1 MTTWFSGERSN
12 SKRSNHAAMVP
23 DRVGKEE
30 AARRIGAR
38 PVSTKQHQKT
48 YPEPSTG
55 SDSVKYMQE
64 IDAWFDALFKR
75 GKSETDFEYWKRT
88 RNGVKSKLV
97 ESFRNGKKSLAA

>member
-1 MTTWFSGERSN
+1 
-12 SKRSNHAAMVP
+12 
-23 DRVGKEE
+23 
-30 AARRIGAR
+30 
-38 PVSTKQHQKT
+38 
-48 YPEPSTG
+48 
-55 SDSVKYMQE
+55 MQE

>member
-48 YPEPSTG
+48 YPVPGTDRA
-55 SDSVKYMQE
+55 SDQYTSPGPDDYVQGLRE
-64 IDAWFDALFKR
+64 ED
-75 GKSETDFEYWKRT
+75 
-88 RNGVKSKLV
+88 
-97 ESFRNGKKSLAA
+97 